1 MTSGH
6 NVEKVFLTPH
16 PETPG
21 PDIRV
26 AVSVDR
32 PRRQSLLLEYEI
44 TGDVAGLRVPGWV
57 RWSRADELWRTT
69 CFEAFVARPE
79 GGYLEFNQSPSGQWA
94 VYAFDGYRA
103 GMAHQPGVEIT
114 NRLREQDEDR
124 LFVSAQLDL
133 DRMNLGDGPWRLG
146 LSTVIE
152 DLNGRISYWALNH
165 PPGKPDF
172 HHPDSFVLDLP

>member
-1 MTSGH
+1 MTS
-6 NVEKVFLTPH
+6 ECELDKVFLTPH

-21 PDIRV
+21 PDIRI

-32 PRRQSLLLEYEI
+32 PRRQGLSLDFEI
-44 TGDVAGLRVPGWV
+44 TGDVAGLRIPGWV

-69 CFEAFVARPE
+69 CFEAFIARPE

-94 VYAFDGYRA
+94 VYAFDAYRR
-103 GMAHQPGVEIT
+103 GMAHQPGVDIRNKLRQHDQT
-114 NRLREQDEDR
+114 RL
-124 LFVSAQLDL
+124 LVSAELDL
-133 DRMNLGDGPWRLG
+133 DRMSLGDGPWLLG

-152 DLNGRISYWALNH
+152 AADGAISYWALNH

-172 HHPDSFVLDLP
+172 HHPDSFVLELA